1 MHIKRKKTESLINL
15 EDFHVILCLLRT
27 IYSRFKDSGIIEILI
42 EAGVGTEGMILSAI
56 REGDA
61 KQGIHYYKILF
72 KPFPRSKINFLENS
86 TYEESYESE
95 NKICNLCN
103 NINHDKGNNKHELRF
118 FLFLKQIFKG
128 GSKIPATSKMEL
140 FLTRFSKMFYKQLKC
155 KCCKIPRSTS
165 AR

>member
-61 KQGIHYYKILF
+61 FVITKFYLNLF
-72 KPFPRSKINFLENS
+72 Q
-86 TYEESYESE
+86 
-95 NKICNLCN
+95 
-103 NINHDKGNNKHELRF
+103 D
-118 FLFLKQIFKG
+118 LK
-128 GSKIPATSKMEL
+128 
-140 FLTRFSKMFYKQLKC
+140 
-155 KCCKIPRSTS
+155 
-165 AR
+165 